1 MIIIE
6 LLLRIMPSIF
16 IMFILEKLVKLAKFE
31 KIYLLFILILTSN
44 VFVYYI
50 FQNTGMIFVFTP
62 SLMIKLSI
70 ALFIINIFIMY
81 IFTLIRL
88 RKNK

>member
-1 MIIIE
+1 
-6 LLLRIMPSIF
+6 
-16 IMFILEKLVKLAKFE
+16 MFILEKLVKLAKFE

-50 FQNTGMIFVFTP
+50 FRNTGMDFYFTP
-62 SLMIKLSI
+62 SFMIKLSI